1 MKYLIVIF
9 ILMISSSL
17 AVFGQEERT
26 VFGKSSWRISGVW
39 GGPAVGVGQFDNAP
53 VVFRGGFGG
62 VEFGKRLFLGWGG
75 FETDNDVYID
85 ALDNDNFKM
94 DYSGFMLGFIPSAH
108 KTIHPHF
115 MVLAGTGNA
124 RVGESQSDNIFVVQ
138 PTLGLELNVFRF
150 FHLSLDGGYRLVT
163 NVNIPEMT
171 GQQLSGPYAEVKM
184 KFGFSW

>member
-1 MKYLIVIF
+1 MKYLTVIF
-9 ILMISSSL
+9 ALMIGSSL
-17 AVFGQEERT
+17 SLFGQQERT
-26 VFGKSSWRISGVW
+26 VFGKSGWRISGVW
-39 GGPAVGVGQFDNAP
+39 GGPAVGIGQFDNDP

-85 ALDNDNFKM
+85 ALDNDKFKM
-94 DYSGFMLGFIPSAH
+94 DYSGFMLGFTPSAH
-108 KTIHPHF
+108 KTIHPNF

-124 RVGESQSDNIFVVQ
+124 VVGENESDNIFVVQ